1 MGYVYRGKQ
10 PIIKKQAPIPH
21 PGSVLEPC
29 GTIGAAFRHWKA
41 GEKPCEPCRE
51 ARRAYDREYKRR
63 RRAANP
69 PAPKPRKS
77 QPCGT
82 RAAAQRH
89 YSRGEPMCE
98 PCRLAKLAYEKQI
111 RDRAPKKERPV
122 AKCGTY
128 TGYARHR
135 RLGEKACRPCLEAWN
150 ERGRGQRMT
159 AGVPNGTIQPTQ
171 QKAAA

>member
-1 MGYVYRGKQ
+1 MVYVYRGNQ
-10 PIIKKQAPIPH
+10 PIIKKQAPVPH

-51 ARRAYDREYKRR
+51 ARRAYDREYKRK

-69 PAPKPRKS
+69 PERKPRKS

-89 YSRGEPMCE
+89 YARGEPLCE
-98 PCRLAKLAYEKQI
+98 PCKAAKAAYEKQL
-111 RDRAPKKERPV
+111 RDRVPKKERPV
-122 AKCGTY
+122 AQCGTY
-128 TGYARHR
+128 TGYKRHLR
-135 RLGEKACRPCLEAWN
+135 VGETSCVPCREAWN
-150 ERGRGQRMT
+150 ARNRVQRMT
-159 AGVPNGTIQPTQ
+159 SSVPSGTIHPQQ